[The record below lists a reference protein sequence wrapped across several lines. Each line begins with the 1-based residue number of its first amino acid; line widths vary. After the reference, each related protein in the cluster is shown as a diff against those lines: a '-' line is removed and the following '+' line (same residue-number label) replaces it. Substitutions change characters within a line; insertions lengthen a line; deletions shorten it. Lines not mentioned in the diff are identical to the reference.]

1 MKVLSGKKFLIY
13 GFFLIGVFLLQTTV
27 ALAQQD
33 PMLELKT
40 IVEKE
45 TKVKKGGTWV
55 LEKMPVSRTGPGDIL
70 IYTTSYL
77 NAGKGPAVDAE
88 IVNPVPRGL
97 VLVPDGIE
105 GKDTEIQGSL
115 DNGRTWQKMPVKI
128 LTRNPDG
135 TETAKPAPADRYTHV
150 KWIVK
155 KPVAPGQSGRV
166 SFKATVK

>member
-105 GKDTEIQGSL
+105 ERIRKFRAVWI
-115 DNGRTWQKMPVKI
+115 
-128 LTRNPDG
+128 
-135 TETAKPAPADRYTHV
+135 TA
-150 KWIVK
+150 
-155 KPVAPGQSGRV
+155 APGRNAGENSDLK
-166 SFKATVK
+166 S